1 MTDNPNKRGKLERKT
16 ASAQPHEIEYPMRKF
31 KVSRQAVVGAR
42 RAVGNNRAKV
52 EACLRSGGLLE
63 RSSAVLR

>member
-52 EACLRSGGLLE
+52 EA
-63 RSSAVLR
+63 

>member
-1 MTDNPNKRGKLERKT
+1 MEHGRQPEEARQARTKE
-16 ASAQPHEIEYPMRKF
+16 ASAQPHELEYLMKKF

-52 EACLRSGGLLE
+52 EAYLKKR
-63 RSSAVLR
+63 